1 MVTEAAEDELLK
13 GEALILANFGLS
25 TQGMSPDTYARLLS
39 QAMWIE
45 SWRLRNQ
52 AQMIAQLFGANEK
65 SR

>member
-1 MVTEAAEDELLK
+1 MATEAAEDELLK

-25 TQGMSPDTYARLLS
+25 TQGMSPDTYARLLA

>member
-25 TQGMSPDTYARLLS
+25 TQGMSPDTYARLLA
-39 QAMWIE
+39 QAMWLE

-52 AQMIAQLFGANEK
+52 AQMIAQLFGAK
-65 SR
+65 Q